1 MSEIITRSPSD
12 NEIPALKK
20 LWNTVFGG
28 TGIESFFRHFFN
40 ADLCVIADGT
50 DSPAAMG
57 YLLPVGDFVWDSKS
71 YRCAMI
77 YSVATLPA
85 YRGRGMATAVTGRLI
100 NLARELAYPAVI
112 LCPSDDKLFEYYK
125 SHTTLREWFYVNE
138 LIVKKAPADACTELL
153 TEITANMYHLLRE
166 ELLKGIVHVKQDL
179 HILEYQAE
187 LCKELGGGLFR
198 VGDSI
203 AVVERQVDGR
213 IWIKELLLPGDG
225 ANAFNSGYDI
235 SGIIASIASKF
246 PASEYIVRSPSPIG
260 KRRRFG
266 MISFPDD
273 PPVFSFDNESKPW
286 FGMAFD

>member
-1 MSEIITRSPSD
+1 MNEIITRAPSD

-20 LWNTVFGG
+20 MWNTVFGSV
-28 TGIESFFRHFFN
+28 GIESFFRHFFD
-40 ADLCVIADGT
+40 ADLCVIAEGT

-57 YLLPVGDFVWDSKS
+57 YLLPVGDFFWDTKA

-85 YRGRGMATAVTGRLI
+85 YRARGLATAVTGSLI
-100 NLARELAYPAVI
+100 SLARELAYPAVL
-112 LCPSDDKLFEYYK
+112 LCPSDDKLFDYYK
-125 SHTTLREWFYVNE
+125 AHTKLREWFYVSE
-138 LIVKKAPADACTELL
+138 LVVKKTSANTDIEPP
-153 TEITANMYHLLRE
+153 TEITANVYHLLRE
-166 ELLKGIVHVKQDL
+166 ELLKGVVHVKQDL
-179 HILEYQAE
+179 HIFEYQAE

-198 VGDSI
+198 VGDAI

-213 IWIKELLLPGDG
+213 VWIKELLLPDG
-225 ANAFNSGYDI
+225 EAAAFKSGYDI
-235 SGIIASIASKF
+235 TGIIASIASRF
-246 PASEYIVRSPSPIG
+246 PACEYTIRSPAPIG

-273 PPVFSFDNESKPW
+273 TLIFSSGNELKPW